1 MRWILGI
8 GVGVVGVI
16 AGCSGSGAEIGP
28 SPTAASADAG
38 AGAAADSSSSTA
50 TGATDASGASGA
62 MVEIHIRTSATPIS
76 HVDGRAGQTPTSQRI
91 GIKSLTLLRSP
102 TDPLPL
108 EVFDLGKT
116 GVDTPLDDG
125 SDTIVARV
133 PARSL
138 TAGTFTIASVG
149 VSFVSYRVA
158 ARVHSPGYPAV
169 DGFLSTT
176 QAMSDGITLPGAAAP
191 ARQGDFRS
199 VFSVGGS
206 PVGTRDG
213 NEVVPRVSNG
223 AGIRLETT
231 ASDAFYVF
239 PANVLVDPE
248 VQRDVLV
255 DFDMNVHEDFRWED
269 QNKPGYGAGVFD
281 TTTLEYEPVRSFG
294 ANSVTITSRTR

>member
-1 MRWILGI
+1 
-8 GVGVVGVI
+8 
-16 AGCSGSGAEIGP
+16 
-28 SPTAASADAG
+28 
-38 AGAAADSSSSTA
+38 
-50 TGATDASGASGA
+50 
-62 MVEIHIRTSATPIS
+62 MVEIHIRTSTAPIK
-76 HVDGRAGQTPTSQRI
+76 HTDGLAGQTPASQRL
-91 GIKSLTLLRSP
+91 GIKSLTLLR
-102 TDPLPL
+102 TAGDEAPL

-138 TAGTFTIASVG
+138 ERGTFTIASVG

-158 ARVHSPGYPAV
+158 ARVHAPGYPAV
-169 DGFLSTT
+169 DGLLSTT
-176 QAMSDGITLPGAAAP
+176 QAMSDGITLPGATTP

-206 PVGTRDG
+206 AVASRDG
-213 NEVVPRVSNG
+213 NEVVPRVSNA

-239 PANVLVDPE
+239 PANVVVDPDAP
-248 VQRDVLV
+248 RDVTV

-269 QNKPGYGAGVFD
+269 QEKAGYAAGVFD
-281 TTTLEYEPVRSFG
+281 TTTQDYEPVRSFG
-294 ANSVTITSRTR
+294 ASSVTITSHMR

>member
-1 MRWILGI
+1 MRWVLEF
-8 GVGVVGVI
+8 GVGIIGAAVLT
-16 AGCSGSGAEIGP
+16 GCGGSGADIGP
-28 SPTAASADAG
+28 SAAPAASAVADG
-38 AGAAADSSSSTA
+38 GADSSSSIA
-50 TGATDASGASGA
+50 PSGA
-62 MVEIHIRTSATPIS
+62 MVEIHIRTSAAPIT
-76 HVDGRAGQTPTSQRI
+76 HADGLAGQTPASHRI
-91 GIKSLTLLRSP
+91 GIKSLTLLRSADD
-102 TDPLPL
+102 TSPL
-108 EVFDLGKT
+108 EVFDLGKV

-158 ARVHSPGYPAV
+158 ARVHAAGYPAV
-169 DGFLSTT
+169 DGLLSTT
-176 QAMSDGITLPGAAAP
+176 QAMSDGFTLPGATAP

-206 PVGTRDG
+206 PVGSRDG
-213 NEVVPRVSNG
+213 NEAVPRVGNA
-223 AGIRLETT
+223 AGIHLETT

-248 VQRDVLV
+248 VQRDVAV

-269 QNKPGYGAGVFD
+269 QNKAGYSAGVFD
-281 TTTLEYEPVRSFG
+281 TTTVDYEPVRSFG
-294 ANSVTITSRTR
+294 ANSVTITSRMR